1 MYTPIVR
8 GRDDDEAYFGEAT
21 AFKDG
26 DFIIS
31 DAFQVLCNA
40 SDGSL
45 YKNTHSSIMLNT
57 EIKRHQGHK
66 TLSSTAMDL
75 NIVIFGFDSLSQM
88 TWLRALPKTHSY
100 FTQELGGLV
109 FQRYNVVGYN
119 TRTALLAMLTGHKF
133 SELPEVT
140 RGIQGARYVDDFP
153 WLFRDFQHAG
163 YVTQWGEDGCHY
175 GEFNKVPRGFKY
187 QPVDH
192 YLRPFCMKIPR
203 ASITNMQYFCLGS
216 QPRHTVMIQ
225 SILDLF
231 NNYETKPKFSFMFMG
246 DYSSD
251 INNIVNL
258 VDADVVSFLQE
269 MNQRNWLNNTLLIL
283 MSDHGERYGE
293 LRAITQGR
301 GEQRRPYLGL
311 RFPDWF
317 YQQYPD
323 ISDNLRRNTDR
334 LITLFD
340 VHDTLIEM
348 LNNTLHAS
356 DTSHARGISM
366 FHEVPAA
373 RTCDEAGIDPEW
385 CSCIDWQRIP
395 TDHYMVLN
403 AASKFIKVLNSYTR
417 KVREQC
423 HILKLAEIINA
434 YMYPN
439 YRITSRNPR
448 LEYQRNH
455 TEVTLY
461 HIEIKVHPSGG
472 LYGTTARLD
481 AKSGRFIIRRNEID
495 RNDNYGNK
503 PACIEPS
510 HPDLREYCYCRS

>member
-1 MYTPIVR
+1 MWTPPAKKLFATPKPLVCSSEPNWISIQRGRFVIAQNALATHGDIRWMYTPIVR

-31 DAFQVLCNA
+31 DAFRVICNA

-45 YKNTHSSIMLNT
+45 YKNTHSSVMLNPG
-57 EIKRHQGHK
+57 IKRHQGHK

-153 WLFRDFQHAG
+153 WLFREFQHAG

-175 GEFNKVPRGFKY
+175 GAFNKVPRGFKY

-203 ASITNMQYFCLGS
+203 ASITNMQSFCLGS

-269 MNQRNWLNNTLLIL
+269 MNQRKWLNNTLLIL
-283 MSDHGERYGE
+283 MSDHE
-293 LRAITQGR
+293 LPDHVPKSSSWIPAK
-301 GEQRRPYLGL
+301 PY
-311 RFPDWF
+311 R
-317 YQQYPD
+317 
-323 ISDNLRRNTDR
+323 
-334 LITLFD
+334 
-340 VHDTLIEM
+340 
-348 LNNTLHAS
+348 S
-356 DTSHARGISM
+356 DTVS
-366 FHEVPAA
+366 P
-373 RTCDEAGIDPEW
+373 
-385 CSCIDWQRIP
+385 
-395 TDHYMVLN
+395 
-403 AASKFIKVLNSYTR
+403 
-417 KVREQC
+417 
-423 HILKLAEIINA
+423 
-434 YMYPN
+434 
-439 YRITSRNPR
+439 RN
-448 LEYQRNH
+448 
-455 TEVTLY
+455 
-461 HIEIKVHPSGG
+461 KVHPSGG

-481 AKSGRFIIRRNEID
+481 AKSGRFIIKRNEID
-495 RNDNYGNK
+495 RNDNYGNQ